1 VFKNQSHYSGVQGQ
15 RLNNTE
21 VPMAGDMNAPFRVH
35 MTALLEYKKAHVKQI
50 LCKTN
55 VPVTD
60 DVKEI

>member
-1 VFKNQSHYSGVQGQ
+1 MFKNQSHYSGVQGQ

-21 VPMAGDMNAPFRVH
+21 VPMAGDMNALFRVH
-35 MTALLEYKKAHVKQI
+35 MNALLEYKKAQI